1 MAISSVSLG
10 PWKPDIAIVDSGA
23 TADITN
29 CLVHANHYGPLRAP
43 YAVTTALPGPCKGAF
58 VARLEDGSSLTY
70 AGTAGKL
77 YRYNPT
83 TGGWTDVSKLA
94 TTYSVP
100 EEHYWSF
107 AQFGNLLIATN
118 VNSPVQVIDVDAGAN
133 FADLA
138 GTPPQAQFVTVVGGF
153 VVLIGLLDFPRRVQ
167 WSGLEDPDFW
177 TAGLNFSDL
186 QDFPDGGN
194 ITGIAGGE
202 YGIIFQENAIR
213 QMTFAPGTPEVFQ
226 FSKIEDGRGSVA
238 PWAVVRVGPRTFFLY
253 RDGFYA
259 FAGGQSVPI
268 GDADISRWFVANID
282 PNAIGRAV
290 AAVDVVGARILW
302 AFKSQS
308 ASDPALLD
316 KAVVYDYGKNKWVK
330 WEIPA
335 RYWFSAFS
343 PSVSIDSMTGVDI
356 DVLSG
361 SLDSAIYAGGIP
373 ALALFNTV
381 NTMNFLEGENLEA
394 TIETADAMVARP
406 NRAFIRGVRLDSD
419 ATSFFARIGTKEQ
432 LSETTTWT
440 AESQPSI
447 TGFAPFRITGR
458 YQRGKI
464 RIPAGTTWTYAAQF
478 EVDAKAAGFR

>member
-1 MAISSVSLG
+1 
-10 PWKPDIAIVDSGA
+10 
-23 TADITN
+23 
-29 CLVHANHYGPLRAP
+29 
-43 YAVTTALPGPCKGAF
+43 
-58 VARLEDGSSLTY
+58 
-70 AGTAGKL
+70 
-77 YRYNPT
+77 
-83 TGGWTDVSKLA
+83 
-94 TTYSVP
+94 
-100 EEHYWSF
+100 
-107 AQFGNLLIATN
+107 
-118 VNSPVQVIDVDAGAN
+118 
-133 FADLA
+133 
-138 GTPPQAQFVTVVGGF
+138 
-153 VVLIGLLDFPRRVQ
+153 
-167 WSGLEDPDFW
+167 
-177 TAGLNFSDL
+177 
-186 QDFPDGGN
+186 
-194 ITGIAGGE
+194 
-202 YGIIFQENAIR
+202 
-213 QMTFAPGTPEVFQ
+213 
-226 FSKIEDGRGSVA
+226 
-238 PWAVVRVGPRTFFLY
+238 
-253 RDGFYA
+253 
-259 FAGGQSVPI
+259 
-268 GDADISRWFVANID
+268 
-282 PNAIGRAV
+282 
-290 AAVDVVGARILW
+290 
-302 AFKSQS
+302 
-308 ASDPALLD
+308 
-316 KAVVYDYGKNKWVK
+316 VVYDYGKNKWVK